1 MTVTMDNF
9 EKQFENMDLIDNF
22 IEDTMA
28 GALTTG
34 GATAQVDALMAK
46 VAAENDLQEQLEI
59 MKAPEAKKS

>member
-9 EKQFENMDLIDNF
+9 EKQFENLDLLDKF
-22 IEDTMA
+22 IQDTMD

-34 GATAQVDALMAK
+34 GATAEVDALMSK
-46 VAAENDLQEQLEI
+46 VAAENDLQEQLAI